1 MRRLQQLLQ
10 TQIVFVDDT
19 LYFSFKKH
27 VFTGKVAKGGLI
39 WKCTWQKP
47 GEETRPVFS
56 APATI
61 EQQRFIR
68 TFESLTDWT
77 ETCIQEC
84 LDEYH
89 TRYSS
94 WKRVRH
100 QRTDQP
106 MEVLFKHLQKKQLAK
121 ESNSSKHILLY
132 EQLASQTHHIETLKA
147 ALGKWTHWFK
157 QSHPNA
163 PVPVESIPRDEPTN
177 EQSSS
182 NPQTQPFVLTSDTGQ
197 YMVLHRVN
205 EVAPPEC
212 ISWLKQNGQDGF
224 KDMLS
229 SLPQTIQFK
238 PVGIGEDMWTPV
250 SPETS
255 KRFVHEFFKNI
266 H

>member
-10 TQIVFVDDT
+10 TQIVFLDDV

-27 VFTGKVAKGGLI
+27 IFTGKVAKGGLI

-47 GEETRPVFS
+47 GHDATPVFNNPS
-56 APATI
+56 TI
-61 EQQRFIR
+61 DNHRFIR

-106 MEVLFKHLQKKQLAK
+106 METLFKHLQKKQLSK
-121 ESNSSKHILLY
+121 DPSSSKHILLF
-132 EQLASQTHHIETLKA
+132 EQIASQQHHIETLTA
-147 ALGKWTHWFK
+147 RIDQWRAWF
-157 QSHPNA
+157 
-163 PVPVESIPRDEPTN
+163 VENMHGRELPFKPIDDQETT
-177 EQSSS
+177 EQQTSS
-182 NPQTQPFVLTSDTGQ
+182 QAQPFMLTSDSGQ

-205 EVAPPEC
+205 DVAPPEC
-212 ISWLKQNGQDGF
+212 VSWLKRNGPEAF
-224 KDMLS
+224 
-229 SLPQTIQFK
+229 QTILKKLPGTFEFEPLGHTSDDQ
-238 PVGIGEDMWTPV
+238 
-250 SPETS
+250 TS
-255 KRFVHEFFKNI
+255 KQFVHDFFAHN
-266 H
+266 HNP

>member
-10 TQIVFVDDT
+10 TQIVFVNDT
-19 LYFSFKKH
+19 LYFTFKKH

-39 WKCTWQKP
+39 WKCTWQTP
-47 GEETRPVFS
+47 GEEARPVFS
-56 APATI
+56 TPATI

-106 MEVLFKHLQKKQLAK
+106 MEVLFKHLQKKQLTK
-121 ESNSSKHILLY
+121 ESNSSKQILLY

-147 ALGKWTHWFK
+147 ALNKWDQWFK
-157 QSHPNA
+157 QTHPN
-163 PVPVESIPRDEPTN
+163 VTMPVESICHEEPTT
-177 EQSSS
+177 EQPD
-182 NPQTQPFVLTSDTGQ
+182 PQTQPFVLTSDTGQ

-212 ISWLKQNGQDGF
+212 ISWLRQNGPDSF
-224 KDMLS
+224 KDILS
-229 SLPQTIQFK
+229 SLPKTIQFK
-238 PVGIGEDMWTPV
+238 PTSKGEDTWTPV
-250 SPETS
+250 EPETS
-255 KRFVHEFFKNI
+255 KRFVHEFFKNTN
-266 H
+266 